1 MCPASISHSCTFWSK
16 RVGFECYR
24 YSIEIIKLLNMPKW
38 KRVWA
43 LVSSGEEEP
52 SSGPSSSRQ
61 IAADA
66 HAAAMLAED
75 MANSIGQEFPPP
87 LPISCQFWPK
97 KVTRLNLS

>member
-24 YSIEIIKLLNMPKW
+24 YSIEIIKHWNMPKW

-52 SSGPSSSRQ
+52 SSSRQ
-61 IAADA
+61 IAADV

-75 MANSIGQEFPPP
+75 MANSLGQEFPPP
-87 LPISCQFWPK
+87 LPISGPNFWP